1 MRIIFLDFDGVL
13 NSTPFLSAN
22 LGKGWKS
29 AGEAEALDPAN
40 VERLER
46 LVRETA
52 AAVVISSSWRHGRNL
67 PSLCA
72 ILASRG
78 FTGRVIGKTP
88 DFVPNNDEL
97 SKRHCGE
104 RGDEYPG
111 VARPRPRLRPRDH
124 VVHHPRRR
132 ERHGA
137 PTRPPRADRLGHRS
151 HRRARRHSDQ
161 AARLTHAD
169 ARHAQRRDDCE
180 VHRTIQRRPRA
191 QMIDDCRHRPLRE
204 CPHEV
209 PPPVP
214 RNVRQDGVVP
224 PLRRDTRPRPTLL
237 EEALLEGPTLPRA
250 AARAPH
256 DERVRHP
263 PQVPP
268 ALRKT
273 CPNH

>member
-104 RGDEYPG
+104 RGDEIQAWLDRAPDFG
-111 VARPRPRLRPRDH
+111 HEITSFIILDDASDMAHLR
-124 VVHHPRRR
+124 
-132 ERHGA
+132 
-137 PTRPPRADRLGHRS
+137 DRLVQTD
-151 HRRARRHSDQ
+151 SDTG
-161 AARLTHAD
+161 LTDEHVAI
-169 ARHAQRRDDCE
+169 ATKLLAS
-180 VHRTIQRRPRA
+180 P
-191 QMIDDCRHRPLRE
+191 M
-204 CPHEV
+204 
-209 PPPVP
+209 
-214 RNVRQDGVVP
+214 
-224 PLRRDTRPRPTLL
+224 PTLATPSA
-237 EEALLEGPTLPRA
+237 EMIARFTEQSKGAHEPR
-250 AARAPH
+250 
-256 DERVRHP
+256 
-263 PQVPP
+263 
-268 ALRKT
+268 
-273 CPNH
+273 